1 MIKSDSAY
9 MSLRLID
16 GIYYANYKPIVVNL
30 RIAKEI
36 VKQRQSVTLGESY
49 PFVVDIRYV
58 KRFKMDHVSYFS
70 SDESVDDISKLALI
84 IKSKFVAKLANL
96 YYIIVKPRIPTKL
109 FSSEEEAKE
118 WINLTLNN

>member
-1 MIKSDSAY
+1 

-58 KRFKMDHVSYFS
+58 KGFRMDAVSYFS

>member
-58 KRFKMDHVSYFS
+58 KGFKMDAVNYFS
-70 SDESVDDISKLALI
+70 SDESIDDISRLALI
-84 IKSKFVAKLANL
+84 IRS
-96 YYIIVKPRIPTKL
+96 
-109 FSSEEEAKE
+109 
-118 WINLTLNN
+118 

>member
-1 MIKSDSAY
+1 

-58 KRFKMDHVSYFS
+58 KGFRMDAVSYFS
-70 SDESVDDISKLALI
+70 IDESVDVIRKLSLI
-84 IKSKFVAKLANL
+84 RKYKFVV
-96 YYIIVKPRIPTKL
+96 Y
-109 FSSEEEAKE
+109 F
-118 WINLTLNN
+118 NNFCY

>member
-1 MIKSDSAY
+1 MIKLDSNY
-9 MSLRLID
+9 IKINLID
-16 GIYYANYKPIVVNL
+16 GVYYAHYKPIVVNL

-58 KRFKMDHVSYFS
+58 KGFKMDAVSYFS

-96 YYIIVKPRIPTKL
+96 YYGIVKPRIPTKL